1 MKLCYSV
8 ENQNGIE
15 LYMRH
20 TQVETI
26 SAAEGRHPGD
36 DEIALTI
43 DRPEDYD
50 SDLIQNGVMML
61 HFNKAQAKKL
71 ARQLLRMAQNLCT
84 AEERAEAR
92 SNERIIIPTELLDKV
107 R

>member
-20 TQVETI
+20 TQVEII
-26 SAAEGRHPGD
+26 SAGVSALGD

-43 DRPEDYD
+43 DKPEEYET
-50 SDLIQNGVMML
+50 DLIQNGVIML
-61 HFNKAQAKKL
+61 HFSKAQAKKL

>member
-1 MKLCYSV
+1 MKLCYNV
-8 ENQNGIE
+8 ENQNRIE
-15 LYMRH
+15 LILRH

-26 SAAEGRHPGD
+26 SAEGKHPGD

-50 SDLIQNGVMML
+50 TDLIQNGVLML

-92 SNERIIIPTELLDKV
+92 GNERIIIPTELLDKV

>member
-8 ENQNGIE
+8 ENQIGIK

-20 TQVETI
+20 TQVEI
-26 SAAEGRHPGD
+26 SAEGRHPGD

-43 DRPEDYD
+43 DKPEEYD
-50 SDLIQNGVMML
+50 TDLIQNGVLML

>member
-20 TQVETI
+20 TQIETI
-26 SAAEGRHPGD
+26 SVFSRHPGD

-43 DRPEDYD
+43 DRPEEYD

-61 HFNKAQAKKL
+61 HFNKAQAKKF

>member
-20 TQVETI
+20 TQVEII
-26 SAAEGRHPGD
+26 SAGVSALGD

-43 DRPEDYD
+43 DKPEEYET
-50 SDLIQNGVMML
+50 DLIQNGVLML

>member
-1 MKLCYSV
+1 MKLCYSI

-26 SAAEGRHPGD
+26 SAEGRHPGN
-36 DEIALTI
+36 DEIMLTI
-43 DRPEDYD
+43 DQPEEYD
-50 SDLIQNGVMML
+50 TDLIQNGVLML
-61 HFNKAQAKKL
+61 NFSKAQAKRF

-92 SNERIIIPTELLDKV
+92 NNERVIIPTELLDKI

>member
-8 ENQNGIE
+8 ENQIGIK

-20 TQVETI
+20 TQVETV
-26 SAAEGRHPGD
+26 SSSGKHPGD

-43 DRPEDYD
+43 DKPEEYD
-50 SDLIQNGVMML
+50 TDLIQNGVLML